1 MSYRE
6 LYERCQTLEV
16 PVSRK
21 NLTPWVMELTG
32 KPRPKVIFHGMNPKM
47 IRGMFVTAENVSHPF
62 AKHANGPGGA
72 VVVIA
77 RDLNYCWKR
86 LVQVKELMH
95 YFDTPVQLVGTPEDL
110 EALVSDLA
118 LRVPGTSEAANSEAL
133 ALWRA
138 LGVLCPEAQRQE
150 FLRER
155 NVGAITDIE
164 IAQFLKIPES
174 YVPHL
179 FRPNFRRYVGV

>member
-1 MSYRE
+1 PQR
-6 LYERCQTLEV
+6 RDI
-16 PVSRK
+16 
-21 NLTPWVMELTG
+21 
-32 KPRPKVIFHGMNPKM
+32 PRSQAALFRP
-47 IRGMFVTAENVSHPF
+47 S
-62 AKHANGPGGA
+62 
-72 VVVIA
+72 
-77 RDLNYCWKR
+77 
-86 LVQVKELMH
+86 
-95 YFDTPVQLVGTPEDL
+95 L

>member
-1 MSYRE
+1 
-6 LYERCQTLEV
+6 
-16 PVSRK
+16 
-21 NLTPWVMELTG
+21 MELTG

-110 EALVSDLA
+110 GKL
-118 LRVPGTSEAANSEAL
+118 
-133 ALWRA
+133 
-138 LGVLCPEAQRQE
+138 
-150 FLRER
+150 
-155 NVGAITDIE
+155 
-164 IAQFLKIPES
+164 
-174 YVPHL
+174 
-179 FRPNFRRYVGV
+179 